1 MMFVIFMKLNE
12 TKIWS
17 KFLTT
22 PGRVP
27 ARENHKHGR
36 RPRSCLGLQLHL
48 ICDCSRYYL
57 FEPFF
62 SLISQS

>member
-27 ARENHKHGR
+27 PGKTTNTAGDPGPVWDSNF
-36 RPRSCLGLQLHL
+36 
-48 ICDCSRYYL
+48 I
-57 FEPFF
+57 
-62 SLISQS
+62 